1 LLPVSSTG
9 NTSNLWENLK
19 TGNHFVII
27 RHALAPGYS
36 DPEGFNVND
45 CETQR
50 NLDEE
55 GRLQAKRIGD
65 LFRLNGISKA
75 VVLSSQWC
83 RCLETARL
91 LDLGNV
97 SELNSLNSFFEKF
110 DQRDIQTR
118 DVLRWINKNSL
129 DKPTI
134 LVSHQVNIAALTGYT
149 PASGEIV
156 FVRRDP
162 IGNLK
167 VINTFPTLR

>member
-1 LLPVSSTG
+1 
-9 NTSNLWENLK
+9 
-19 TGNHFVII
+19 
-27 RHALAPGYS
+27 
-36 DPEGFNVND
+36 
-45 CETQR
+45 
-50 NLDEE
+50 
-55 GRLQAKRIGD
+55 
-65 LFRLNGISKA
+65 
-75 VVLSSQWC
+75 
-83 RCLETARL
+83 L

-97 SELNSLNSFFEKF
+97 SELKSLNSFFEKF